1 MGWNITRLGSEEVNI
16 KEKRNIEIWMR
27 FSPNKINID
36 DSNDI
41 EFLLCNVEGIM
52 GPSDQKML

>member
-1 MGWNITRLGSEEVNI
+1 
-16 KEKRNIEIWMR
+16 MR